1 MKQKKKGRDIVQN
14 MVDGFLVNFNGF
26 SGFCVVLHKEWPEV
40 NLKVFI
46 SLYFDVFMTF
56 LRITIPK
63 WINLTFSTYEQKDNL
78 CLSMEYTQN

>member
-14 MVDGFLVNFNGF
+14 MVDCFLVNFNGF

-46 SLYFDVFMTF
+46 PLYFDV
-56 LRITIPK
+56 L
-63 WINLTFSTYEQKDNL
+63 
-78 CLSMEYTQN
+78 